1 MKYGTVPILLLAL
14 LWGTP
19 SLAKETERASVPLY
33 KNLGK
38 HHHKITTK
46 SPQAQRYFDQGL
58 RLTYAFNHEE
68 AIVSFMEGARIDP
81 DCAMCYWGAALAM
94 GPNINLPMEPKTE
107 PSAHELVQ
115 KAVALAPNVLEA
127 ERAYIDA
134 LSKRYAAE
142 PGESRT
148 ARDQAYA
155 DAMREVAQKYRK
167 DTDAASLFAEAL
179 MDLQP
184 WDYWTYEGEAKGNT
198 EEIVETL
205 EAVLDKNKNHP
216 GACHYYIHAVE
227 ASFEPERALPCA
239 KRLAKLMPGAGHL
252 VHMPAHVYT
261 RVGMYKEA
269 EETNVHAIHA
279 DENFIRDRKAQ
290 GFYTIA
296 YYPHN
301 IHFLYA
307 AASMA
312 GRSKVAIQ
320 AARALVEKVPDDLVR
335 GVPPLEMFKPTA
347 YFALT
352 RFGKWEEILKEPAPA
367 TEFKYTTGIWRYARG
382 RALAATGKM
391 EEAKAELDSLAKLA
405 EGAGPDL
412 IISINSGKALLQVA
426 AKVLSGEIAAGE
438 GRIND
443 AVKALNEAVEIEDRL
458 VYEEPPPWYQPV
470 RQNLGAVFLAAKR
483 AAEAEQVYLEDLK
496 RNPNNGWSFYG
507 LMKSR
512 KAQGKKKEAASAKNR
527 FEKAW
532 ERADVKLTASRF

>member
-1 MKYGTVPILLLAL
+1 MKYGTLLLLAL
-14 LWGTP
+14 LWAAP
-19 SLAKETERASVPLY
+19 SLAKEAEPASVPLY
-33 KNLGK
+33 DNLGK

-115 KAVALAPNVLEA
+115 NAVALAPNVSEA

-142 PGESRT
+142 PGESR
-148 ARDQAYA
+148 ASRDQAYA
-155 DAMREVAQKYRK
+155 GAMREVAQKYPK
-167 DTDAASLFAEAL
+167 DTDAATLFAEAL

-252 VHMPAHVYT
+252 VHMPAHVYI

-269 EETNVHAIHA
+269 EEANVHAIHA
-279 DENFIRDRKAQ
+279 DENFIQDRKAQ
-290 GFYTIA
+290 GFYTMA

-307 AASMA
+307 AAAMA
-312 GRSKVAIQ
+312 GRSEVAIQ
-320 AARALVEKVPDDLVR
+320 AARDLVEKVPDELVR

-382 RALAATGKM
+382 RALAATGKT

-405 EGAGPDL
+405 EEVGPDL
-412 IISINSGKALLQVA
+412 IISINSGKSLLRIA
-426 AKVLSGEIAAGE
+426 TKVLSGEIAAGE
-438 GRIND
+438 GRTDD
-443 AVKALNEAVEIEDRL
+443 AVKALIEAVEIEDRL

-470 RQNLGAVFLAAKR
+470 RQNLGAVLLAAKR
-483 AAEAEQVYLEDLK
+483 PAEAEQVYLEDLK

-512 KAQGKKKEAASAKNR
+512 KAQGKKEKAASANRR

-532 ERADVKLTASRF
+532 QRADVKLTASRF